1 MKQSK
6 KLLTSVA
13 LVAALAIPFAS
24 TSQAAEEETVKP
36 TPIVNEQGNPDTTPT
51 KLPDGIEWITDEEI
65 ENGVNNKDGE
75 DFINDGTIIDEGVND
90 KEKDDNGV
98 VTDKNEDDK
107 TPTIEDLEKDE
118 NKEEDK
124 NEDKEDNEDKTPADK
139 DENGKP
145 DEKPTPLPDGMEW
158 ITDEEIENG
167 VDKKD
172 GEDFIFDKDGY
183 IIDGNKKDDN
193 KDKDTDN
200 KEDKKTNKDD
210 HDLTWDDIIK
220 KHGVDENGYVKNGEY
235 EDWHDRDSDY
245 ILDGKNE
252 NDLTWDDIK
261 DKAEKELEPPVIFDP
276 AKKEDKDKEENDKD
290 DKKPMD
296 KPEEE
301 DKDDKKPM
309 DKPVPTTPETPV
321 KPAPIIPRHTN
332 PKTGIASVGSIAGL
346 LTMASF
352 AFVGSKRK

>member
-13 LVAALAIPFAS
+13 LVAALAVPFAS
-24 TSQAAEEETVKP
+24 TSQAAEEETTKP
-36 TPIVNEQGNPDTTPT
+36 TPVVDENNQPDVTPT
-51 KLPDGIEWITDEEI
+51 PLPDGMEWITDEEI
-65 ENGVNNKDGE
+65 ENGVENKDGE
-75 DFINDGTIIDEGVND
+75 DFINDGTIIDEGEND
-90 KEKDDNGV
+90 KEADEDGI
-98 VTDKNEDDK
+98 VTDKDNNDEI
-107 TPTIEDLEKDE
+107 PTIEDLEKDE
-118 NKEEDK
+118 DKEEDK
-124 NEDKEDNEDKTPADK
+124 NETPANK
-139 DENGKP
+139 DENNKP
-145 DEKPTPLPDGMEW
+145 DVKPTPLPDGMEW

-167 VDKKD
+167 IDSKD
-172 GEDFIFDKDGY
+172 GEDFIFDEEGY
-183 IIDGNKKDDN
+183 IIDGNKKEDN

-210 HDLTWDDIIK
+210 YDLTWDDIIK

-261 DKAEKELEPPVIFDP
+261 DEAENELEPPVIFDP
-276 AKKEDKDKEENDKD
+276 AKKEDKDEDKNED

-301 DKDDKKPM
+301 QEDDKKPM
-309 DKPVPTTPETPV
+309 DKPVPTTPEIPV
-321 KPAPIIPRHTN
+321 KPAPIAPRYSN
-332 PKTGIASVGSIAGL
+332 PKTGVTGIGSIAGL